1 MLRVTAQGMDLI
13 QTRFAAVFSSAL
25 DTVTEPSTF
34 DPTTTHY
41 PNDQAQR

>member
-25 DTVTEPSTF
+25 DTEKRQKV
-34 DPTTTHY
+34 
-41 PNDQAQR
+41 